1 MTKKIPKL
9 GYCFLVFYFL
19 PLPVIDHLPFTVLSL
34 VSGLL
39 MASQAFHSLL
49 DSVYLAGSR
58 DCLWGPCF
66 SPIFNTMEKDIYQL
80 LGIEE
85 NTPYELIFEKLE
97 EVKSAYREVMEAD
110 EDDIRKR
117 IDYQRKIIEL
127 DDAFIL
133 YQEQQH
139 QRGRESL
146 RR

>member
-1 MTKKIPKL
+1 
-9 GYCFLVFYFL
+9 
-19 PLPVIDHLPFTVLSL
+19 
-34 VSGLL
+34 
-39 MASQAFHSLL
+39 
-49 DSVYLAGSR
+49 
-58 DCLWGPCF
+58 
-66 SPIFNTMEKDIYQL
+66 MEKDIHQL

-85 NTPYELIFEKLE
+85 NTPYELIYEKLE

-133 YQEQQH
+133 YQEKQH

-146 RR
+146 R

>member
-1 MTKKIPKL
+1 
-9 GYCFLVFYFL
+9 
-19 PLPVIDHLPFTVLSL
+19 
-34 VSGLL
+34 
-39 MASQAFHSLL
+39 
-49 DSVYLAGSR
+49 
-58 DCLWGPCF
+58 
-66 SPIFNTMEKDIYQL
+66 MEKDIYQL